1 MAWRRSLK
9 KDGAALRWQAARA
22 RPPSGLDRL
31 LASTH
36 WPRTAAWAWQLPA
49 FPAGGPRAS
58 ADRHASGGWSAC
70 RGQLRELARWP
81 AGRATRHARAA
92 AIACHSA
99 SRCRLHA
106 QSIT

>member
-58 ADRHASGGWSAC
+58 ADRQATEPCSIAQVPRACVWRLVGLPGTASG
-70 RGQLRELARWP
+70 
-81 AGRATRHARAA
+81 
-92 AIACHSA
+92 A
-99 SRCRLHA
+99 S
-106 QSIT
+106 